1 MARHPFYKRLL
12 KEYQQISLNKLPG
25 IKLVT
30 NDDNLTEFI
39 FQIKVANNPLYP
51 DDEDYYLSIKITE
64 NYPVDS
70 PQVKFVIHEEDNDD
84 DSIIILD
91 DDSLEIISHSV
102 IPIHPHI
109 YSNGHICLNLLGDDW
124 TPACSIESILLSIQS
139 MLSTNDKPKE
149 L

>member
-51 DDEDYYLSIKITE
+51 DDEDYYLSIK
-64 NYPVDS
+64 
-70 PQVKFVIHEEDNDD
+70 
-84 DSIIILD
+84 
-91 DDSLEIISHSV
+91 
-102 IPIHPHI
+102 
-109 YSNGHICLNLLGDDW
+109 LLKT
-124 TPACSIESILLSIQS
+124 TPLILLKSSSLFMRKIT
-139 MLSTNDKPKE
+139 MTIP
-149 L
+149 